1 MKKKEKIA
9 LLIILLMFVALVFVS
24 FWILY
29 ADTDSKKQEKN
40 FCNNEECPLL
50 IPPDVFWKMNEGEE
64 MR

>member
-29 ADTDSKKQEKN
+29 ADTDSKKQDKN
-40 FCNNEECPLL
+40 FCNEECPLL

-64 MR
+64 VR